1 MNRSVVSGSISPRS
15 RRRLRVQGYEC
26 PNEQSFRDVIPWTR
40 FSPAL
45 CSAIGAIGTIL
56 ASRGVLAALGTV
68 FRVHPFDLIY
78 NHGIRYLTGTEPLP
92 ENGAPRRFACG
103 VATVWVTVTAAAF
116 WTGAMLLG

>member
-1 MNRSVVSGSISPRS
+1 M
-15 RRRLRVQGYEC
+15 
-26 PNEQSFRDVIPWTR
+26 IPWTR

-56 ASRGVLAALGTV
+56 ASPLVLAALVPFAALGTV